1 MKIDKERA
9 EQAFRAHVAAY
20 DPTDPKI
27 ALKIDHTFRVA
38 ALAERIARSLVPSGR
53 SGDPAGRAAGA
64 PCMPAE
70 AASASVPAAAPA
82 SDGPAYVACDEDV
95 DLAWLLGLLH
105 DIGRFEQVR
114 RWGTFDD
121 GKSVGHAQL
130 GTQILFAGAE
140 GDAPLVRSFV
150 ASDAEDDLIRMAVG
164 LHSAWRLPGDL
175 DGRTRCF
182 CEVLRDADKVD
193 ILKVNGI
200 DSVESIYGFRTR
212 AARQPAFQ
220 RGALVVRPTFHHPP
234 GTRRYPADVPARSC
248 VLRLGARLPGK
259 PAHPGGAGLRV
270 PNDGAPL
277 PRPETRAAFARRK
290 QSSKLGSPTK
300 APAQPRTANAI
311 RPPRE

>member
-9 EQAFRAHVAAY
+9 EQAFRAYVAAY

-38 ALAERIARSLVPSGR
+38 ALAERIACSLVPSGR

-82 SDGPAYVACDEDV
+82 SGGPAYVACDEDV

-150 ASDAEDDLIRMAVG
+150 ASDAEDDLIRTAVG
-164 LHSAWRLPGDL
+164 LHSAWRLPDDL

-200 DSVESIYGFRTR
+200 DSAESIYGISE
-212 AARQPAFQ
+212 QELLDSPLSNE
-220 RGALVVRPTFHHPP
+220 ALSWFDRHSTIPRDA
-234 GTRRYPADVPARSC
+234 RRYPADV
-248 VLRLGARLPGK
+248 LLGHVCFAWELAYPESRRILVEQGYVFQMMERPST
-259 PAHPGGAGLRV
+259 
-270 PNDGAPL
+270 
-277 PRPETRAAFARRK
+277 RPETRAAFARREAE
-290 QSSKLGSPTK
+290 LK
-300 APAQPRTANAI
+300 AWLADQGAL
-311 RPPRE
+311 